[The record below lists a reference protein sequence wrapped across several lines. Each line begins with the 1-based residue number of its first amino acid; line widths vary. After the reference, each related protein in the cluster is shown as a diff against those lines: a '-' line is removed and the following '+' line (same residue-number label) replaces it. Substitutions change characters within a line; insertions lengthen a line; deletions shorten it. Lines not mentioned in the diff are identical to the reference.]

1 LTELLSVC
9 IIYINSSYQRV
20 TTIEYKKYMDIHGN
34 YLKIIKNSTWL
45 YEHSEIIGDLAT
57 TIGSMRNT
65 IIVYFAKKLKKR
77 MTTTLRR

>member
-1 LTELLSVC
+1 MC
-9 IIYINSSYQRV
+9 IIDINSSYQRV

-65 IIVYFAKKLKKR
+65 IIVYFAIKHIKWKS
-77 MTTTLRR
+77 TTLRR